1 MKMGN
6 THLQRRKWNARR
18 KESLLFV
25 DLDEFK
31 SRMSFYMMTQDLILS
46 VRSTV
51 MHFTTN
57 KSYVYNDIV
66 C

>member
-6 THLQRRKWNARR
+6 THLQRRKWNAQR

-25 DLDEFK
+25 DLAEFK